1 MRRSTA
7 LGTGLAAGVA
17 VLALVATPA
26 VAQGPWSRTSTTATC
41 NGTGTAAGRT
51 PGPADGYGMGR
62 GYGMGN
68 GYGMGSGM
76 GLGYRTPAA
85 QGTLTDAQKRTLAAM
100 AEEEKMAH
108 DLYAALSARYPDV
121 VQFARIQRSETMH
134 ANAVRTLLIRYGIPD
149 PTAGV
154 AAGRFTDTRL
164 QGLYDNLLASA
175 TTADKAL
182 AAGVTLEKTDIADL
196 TTALQGLDA
205 PDVTQLLTTLRSA
218 SQQHLSAFGG

>member
-41 NGTGTAAGRT
+41 NGAGTAAGRT

-68 GYGMGSGM
+68 GMGNGM
-76 GLGYRTPAA
+76 GLGTRTPAA

-100 AEEEKMAH
+100 AEEEKLAH
-108 DLYAALSARYPDV
+108 DLYAALSAKYPDV

-134 ANAVRTLLIRYGIPD
+134 ANAVRTLLTRYGITD
-149 PTAGV
+149 PTVGV

-164 QGLYDNLLASA
+164 QGLYDDLLASA

-182 AAGVTLEKTDIADL
+182 AAGVTIEKTDIADL
-196 TTALQGLDA
+196 TTALKGLDA
-205 PDVTQLLTTLRSA
+205 PDVSQVLTTLRAA